1 MTSRT
6 RIKFCG
12 ITSPDDAKKAIRIGA
27 DAIGMVFFS
36 KSKRA
41 VSLAQAKAV
50 REVIPPFVDVVALFV
65 NPDED
70 YVREVIETVSPD
82 LLQFHGTESPQ
93 SCERYG
99 IAYLKAFHI
108 GAPGLEF
115 RDEVLT
121 QCRRYPSARG
131 WLFDSYS
138 TGFGGSG
145 QGFDLSLLGTVRN
158 APDARPMIL
167 AGGLTSESVAE
178 KMRLLR
184 PFAVD
189 VSSGIE
195 DAPGQKSE
203 DKMRAFAEAV
213 QKGDIV

>member
-12 ITSPDDAKKAIRIGA
+12 ITNAEDAAKAVAAGA
-27 DAIGMVFFS
+27 DALGMVFYA

-41 VSLAQAKAV
+41 VTLDQARSIRRAT
-50 REVIPPFVDVVALFV
+50 PAFVNVVALFV

-70 YVREVIETVSPD
+70 YVREVVQEVSPD
-82 LLQFHGTESPQ
+82 ILQFHGTESPQ

-99 IAYLKAFHI
+99 VSYLKAFHI
-108 GAPGLEF
+108 GAPGLET
-115 RDEVLT
+115 RDEVLM
-121 QCRRYPSARG
+121 QCRRYPGARG
-131 WLFDSYS
+131 WLFDSFS

-145 QGFDLSLLGTVRN
+145 HGFDVSLLGGILN
-158 APDARPMIL
+158 APDARPMVL
-167 AGGLTSESVAE
+167 AGGLTAE
-178 KMRLLR
+178 NVGDKMRLLR

-195 DAPGQKSE
+195 DAPGVKSE
-203 DKMRAFAEAV
+203 EKMQAFAQAV
-213 QKGDIV
+213 RTADMV